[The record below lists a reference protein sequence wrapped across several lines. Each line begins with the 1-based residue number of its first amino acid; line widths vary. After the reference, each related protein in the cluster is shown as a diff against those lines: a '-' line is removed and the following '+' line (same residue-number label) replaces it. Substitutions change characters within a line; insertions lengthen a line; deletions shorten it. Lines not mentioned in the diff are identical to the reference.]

1 MGTVLSQSYPA
12 FTQSGIRCMVGE
24 IEIDDQMR
32 EVRRAGVEVKLT
44 PKEYDL
50 LIALARRNGAAASK
64 QALMYEVWNTTA
76 ETNSRTLDQHVFELR
91 RKLEPVPGQPRHIIT
106 VSKFGYRLRI
116 NE

>member
-1 MGTVLSQSYPA
+1 MSSGSYPA
-12 FTQSGIRCMVGE
+12 FTQSDIRCIVGD
-24 IEIDDQMR
+24 IEIDDHMR

-50 LIALARRNGAAASK
+50 LIALARRKGAAASK

-76 ETNSRTLDQHVFELR
+76 ETNSRTLDQHIFELR
-91 RKLEPVPGQPRHIIT
+91 RKLEPTAGQPRHIVT